1 LKTNNAK
8 NSSSIAEKA
17 SMAILFDMDG
27 VLVDVTSSYRKAI
40 QETVGVFTGERAQLK
55 EIQDFKQ
62 QGGFNNDWD
71 LTEALLKKRGK
82 LVPKA
87 EIVKKFQELYFG
99 VEGKGGFIENETWL
113 LSKNIL
119 EKLHAKHALGIVTG
133 RPREETLYVLRKFQ
147 VENLFDAI
155 VVMEDYPPEKAK
167 PDPYPIRLALE
178 RLNNEAAIYVGDSV
192 DDITAAIRAK
202 VKAVGCIPPGVS
214 EEPLKELL
222 LKRGAENVLKN
233 VDEIRL
239 LVE

>member
-1 LKTNNAK
+1 
-8 NSSSIAEKA
+8 
-17 SMAILFDMDG
+17 MAILFDMDG

-178 RLNNEAAIYVGDSV
+178 RLNNEAAIFVGDSV

>member
-1 LKTNNAK
+1 
-8 NSSSIAEKA
+8 
-17 SMAILFDMDG
+17 MAILFDMDG